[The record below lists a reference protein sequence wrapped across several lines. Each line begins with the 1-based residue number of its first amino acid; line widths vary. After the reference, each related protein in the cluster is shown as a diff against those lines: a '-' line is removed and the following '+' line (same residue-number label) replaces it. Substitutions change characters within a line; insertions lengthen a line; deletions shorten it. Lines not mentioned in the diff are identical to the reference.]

1 MSEEQRKILDMLAA
15 GKVSVDDAEKLL
27 SAISSGETGDGEGQT
42 GSPQMEK
49 SRLKYLR
56 VVVEP
61 DDENGKGD
69 RINIRIPLKLIR
81 TGLKWV
87 SFIPEDTRTKVNEA
101 LRDKGIEMDFS
112 KMTPDDLEE
121 LIENLD
127 DLTVDVE
134 GQEKVRIFCE

>member
-1 MSEEQRKILDMLAA
+1 MDPPVCLTNC
-15 GKVSVDDAEKLL
+15 
-27 SAISSGETGDGEGQT
+27 ISTFCPYFISHLMETWLWENNA
-42 GSPQMEK
+42 
-49 SRLKYLR
+49 
-56 VVVEP
+56 
-61 DDENGKGD
+61 ENGKGD
-69 RINIRIPLKLIR
+69 RVNIRIPLKLIR

-121 LIENLD
+121 LVENLD